1 MANQKNINSRI
12 IHKHDIEANWQLAV
26 NFIPKQGE
34 IIVYDV
40 DENYSYSRFKIG
52 DGILNVNDLPFSG
65 DVGGGSVEVD
75 TSLTQEGMA
84 ADAKAV
90 GDMINSLS
98 KIIAVDDGE
107 GNIEL
112 KPFLTHGDLLSE
124 ILEGEY

>member
-1 MANQKNINSRI
+1 MPVLKIKNNGKWETILGG
-12 IHKHDIEANWQLAV
+12 A
-26 NFIPKQGE
+26 G
-34 IIVYDV
+34 
-40 DENYSYSRFKIG
+40 G
-52 DGILNVNDLPFSG
+52 D
-65 DVGGGSVEVD
+65 SVEVD

-90 GDMINSLS
+90 GDMINSLT

-112 KPFLTHGDLLSE
+112 KPFLTHEGLLSE